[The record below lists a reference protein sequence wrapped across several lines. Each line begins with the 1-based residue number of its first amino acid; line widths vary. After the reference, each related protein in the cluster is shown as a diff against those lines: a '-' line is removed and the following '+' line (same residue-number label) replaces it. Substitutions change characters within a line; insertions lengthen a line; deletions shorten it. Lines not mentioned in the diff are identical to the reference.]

1 MHQSVGRGS
10 AASASLPRANQFGIR
25 TERRPCPNI
34 AELPLFV
41 GGNVLLLRI
50 AEGPNFVALNTLAGQ
65 INQHRLLIVL
75 ACLSDLRQELENGI
89 ESHVAHAGRAAKRVP
104 LN

>member
-1 MHQSVGRGS
+1 
-10 AASASLPRANQFGIR
+10 
-25 TERRPCPNI
+25 
-34 AELPLFV
+34 
-41 GGNVLLLRI
+41 
-50 AEGPNFVALNTLAGQ
+50 
-65 INQHRLLIVL
+65 LIVL